1 MWLQRSPLLR
11 QIRRK
16 HLQKSDK
23 SVRKP
28 RRYLK
33 MMRSSVILL
42 KKLSSKEAHQL
53 DLSLM
58 TVKKRRNKN

>member
-1 MWLQRSPLLR
+1 MWQQRSPLLR

-16 HLQKSDK
+16 HPQKSDK

-42 KKLSSKEAHQL
+42 KK
-53 DLSLM
+53 
-58 TVKKRRNKN
+58 